1 MRVACVVAIMTTIV
15 GIRTPTAI
23 VLAADRAVTSGEE
36 CQTGI
41 SKIYRGR
48 GWFAAFCG
56 DLHDT
61 QGAAQFLTC
70 HPGVP
75 FADVTRKFRVHSV
88 SWRGGDLLDSWGSS
102 SVHVPV
108 GGYAAEG
115 SGAHFALGALHA
127 TDGLVKSARERALF
141 ALRAAAKHD
150 TNTGGP
156 FDVLIVWPSR
166 QRIVTYER

>member
-1 MRVACVVAIMTTIV
+1 MTTIV
-15 GIRTPTAI
+15 GVRTPTAI
-23 VLAADRAVTSGEE
+23 VLAADRAVTSGGE
-36 CQTGI
+36 CQTGAT
-41 SKIYRGR
+41 KIYRGR

-61 QGAAQFLTC
+61 QRAAKWLAD
-70 HPGVP
+70 HPKAS
-75 FADVTRKFRVHSV
+75 FSEVTHKFDVHSV
-88 SWRGGDLLDSWGSS
+88 SWRDGALLDSWGLS